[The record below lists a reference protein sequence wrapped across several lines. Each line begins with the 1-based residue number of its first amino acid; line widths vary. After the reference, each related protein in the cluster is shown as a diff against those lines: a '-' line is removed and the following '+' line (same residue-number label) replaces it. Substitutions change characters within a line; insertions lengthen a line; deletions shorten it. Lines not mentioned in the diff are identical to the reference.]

1 MVVNIHRFM
10 DSWAVIASHLIHKY
24 KARKRFSAYIGSLSP
39 ALFPSLMSHLYVS
52 VWKLP
57 FRLLQ
62 DPRGSLQAVLLVEIG
77 QKDLIPVGFPLIR
90 GYRLIPGANGLGQ
103 SAGNMRFFRNGRH
116 RFKVGANGEQNR
128 SRPRQAT
135 DSLSFGAEVDFV
147 HCQAFAI
154 CRGPGC
160 QKSTP
165 LTDACAGEV
174 WRGYEH
180 ATSFPP

>member
-1 MVVNIHRFM
+1 MVVNIHRSIN
-10 DSWAVIASHLIHKY
+10 SWAVIASHLIHKY
-24 KARKRFSAYIGSLSP
+24 KARKRFSAFIVSVSPSP
-39 ALFPSLMSHLYVS
+39 ALLPCLMSHFYVS

-62 DPRGSLQAVLLVEIG
+62 DPRGPLQAVLLVEIG

-103 SAGNMRFFRNGRH
+103 SARNMRFFGNGRH

-128 SRPRQAT
+128 SRSRQTT
-135 DSLSFGAEVDFV
+135 DSLSLGAEVDFV

-154 CRGPGC
+154 CRGPSC
-160 QKSTP
+160 QK
-165 LTDACAGEV
+165 V
-174 WRGYEH
+174 RR
-180 ATSFPP
+180 